1 MRLLAALALLVSGCA
16 ACLPTVASA
25 SEVECYDAKVRA
37 KAVAQ
42 IPTPYPRSDPDVIVM
57 SWPWFVDLDVR
68 RVIEGDV
75 EKGRLETLAVL
86 HSGYVRKTMTFY
98 LRRNSA
104 LPIFCA
110 MTLMHSSAARRMLCR
125 PCLICDQARI
135 ELTRTSGE
143 RARNYIDE
151 PMRMTIK
158 DRHRIKSA

>member
-1 MRLLAALALLVSGCA
+1 VRLLAALALLVSGCA

-104 LPIFCA
+104 GTYNILRHDPDELERCPSDALPA
-110 MTLMHSSAARRMLCR
+110 LPYLRPGPDRTYEDERR
-125 PCLICDQARI
+125 AGE
-135 ELTRTSGE
+135 ELYR
-143 RARNYIDE
+143 RAYEND
-151 PMRMTIK
+151 
-158 DRHRIKSA
+158 D